1 MVLWFCYTVKETTKI
16 NGLYY
21 LDSFGDELPFKPSVP
36 GEHEVEEEER

>member
-16 NGLYY
+16 NGLY
-21 LDSFGDELPFKPSVP
+21 LDSFGGEQPLP